1 MDTHQREQ
9 IIQKYLEAYN
19 QFDVAKMVAH
29 FDENIVFENVS
40 GGEVN
45 LSLQGKEAFQKQ
57 AEQATT
63 YFSSRTQTPIT
74 FQHQDNQ
81 TEVALD
87 YQAILAIDFPTGQK
101 KGDELKLQ
109 GKSVF
114 TFSGDKVV
122 KLVDIS

>member
-1 MDTHQREQ
+1 MDNNQREH
-9 IIQKYLEAYN
+9 IIHQYLEGYN
-19 QFDVAKMVAH
+19 QFDVENMIAH

-40 GGEVN
+40 NGEVN
-45 LSLQGKEAFQKQ
+45 MSLHGVESFKKQ

-63 YFSSRTQTPIT
+63 YFSSRKQTPIS

-87 YQAILAIDFPTGQK
+87 YQAILAMDFPTGQR

-114 TFSGDKVV
+114 TFSGDKVI